1 MSKKRILKDS
11 ENKTRREENKFKNMN
26 SLDFNSTTK
35 QKVFSIVLI
44 VLMFFSTIAF
54 IMLFS
59 TDTTSHSYEDIPF
72 QMFEQNGVN
81 FYGTIKNSEQF
92 IFEEIDSFLNKI
104 YLEDIA
110 DRILEEE
117 KVNLVINTNT
127 SEEVLFLVEKALKG
141 NRIEFER
148 YFREDYISNNN
159 LNLVFRE
166 TNLSN
171 SLVLNLKD
179 YDEAEAL
186 SYYLVR

>member
-1 MSKKRILKDS
+1 MSKRRRIKNS
-11 ENKTRREENKFKNMN
+11 ENKTKKEEKGLKSIS

-35 QKVFSIVLI
+35 QKVFSIILI

-72 QMFEQNGVN
+72 QMFEQNGVS
-81 FYGTIKNSEQF
+81 FYGTIRNSEQF
-92 IFEEIDSFLNKI
+92 IFEEIDTFLNKS

-110 DRILEEE
+110 DRILQEE
-117 KVNLVINTNT
+117 KVNLLININT

-148 YFREDYISNNN
+148 YFREEDISNNN
-159 LNLVFRE
+159 LNLVFRD

-186 SYYLVR
+186 TYYLVR